1 MATITFIT
9 IILTWLTQVF
19 LIKLM
24 FCYTAIITRIKGIII
39 VLVFF
44 VSLVL
49 FLQLQVECSV
59 KIQDNQG
66 VTESRETCKV
76 QYEMFIV
83 KIAEGAFIV
92 PFVGN

>member
-1 MATITFIT
+1 
-9 IILTWLTQVF
+9 
-19 LIKLM
+19 M

-59 KIQDNQG
+59 NIQDNQG
-66 VTESRETCKV
+66 VTESHETCKV